1 MKVCVIGAGPAGIM
15 AAIEA
20 RKKNYDVEIIEK
32 NNCIGKKLNITGK
45 GRCNLTHSLDNQYFL
60 NNVITNSKFL
70 MSSINSFDNTNL
82 IEFVN
87 DLGVKTKIERGN
99 RVFLASDE
107 AKELTKAFEKLL
119 KKMNVTIRYNSIV
132 EGLELQNGKVIGLKL
147 LDGSKIFAEKI
158 VIATGGKSYPG
169 TGSTGDGYELAKKV
183 GHSVVEPKAA
193 LVPFIVEEKELCK
206 NLEGLT
212 LKNVNLTVKAERKV
226 IDTRFGE
233 LVFTDKGI
241 SGPIVLS
248 SSSIV
253 NKLNNIDELFNDN
266 KIIAS
271 IDLKPA
277 LDFNTLYKRLT
288 RDFTKYI
295 NKDAKNA
302 LVDLLPKS
310 IITPILTQ
318 ANIVEDKKVN
328 AITKQEKEEIVKTIK
343 NFDLTVK
350 ALAPISVGIVTSG
363 GINVKELNPK
373 TMESKLVS
381 GLYFAGEVIDVDAFT
396 GGFNLQIAFSTG
408 HSAGSNM

>member
-1 MKVCVIGAGPAGIM
+1 M